1 MISELNRRRFLLQA
15 GTGVSA
21 AWIAAHW
28 PSVLSAA
35 THAQQAVKS
44 AVQPKLEFFTPGE
57 AIEIDAISARVIPTD
72 ETPGAHEAG
81 VVYFIDRALL
91 TFASDAQPIYR
102 NGFPT
107 LRARVKEFFPAIE
120 KFSSA
125 TPDQQDRVLH
135 SFAPAASRKPRA
147 FGAPTAEPDFFE
159 IVRQHTI
166 IGFLID
172 PDTRGDSHGY
182 GWKLIG
188 REREHMFQSPFGFY
202 DKDYPGWQPLPKATE
217 TK

>member
-1 MISELNRRRFLLQA
+1 M
-15 GTGVSA
+15 GTAWLA
-21 AWIAAHW
+21 ANW
-28 PSVLSAA
+28 PSILSAA
-35 THAQQAVKS
+35 THAHQAAK
-44 AVQPKLEFFTPGE
+44 ATGHPKLEFFTPEE
-57 AIEIDAISARVIPTD
+57 AIEIDAISSRVIPTD

-81 VVYFIDRALL
+81 IVYFIDRALV
-91 TFASDAQPIYR
+91 TFASDAQPAYKK
-102 NGFPT
+102 GFPVLQSHT
-107 LRARVKEFFPAIE
+107 KEFSPALE

-125 TPDQQDRVLH
+125 TPEQQDQILH
-135 SFAPAASRKPRA
+135 SFAKPADRKPRA
-147 FGAPTAEPDFFE
+147 FGAAPPDPDFFE
-159 IVRQHTI
+159 VVRQHTI

-202 DKDYPGWQPLPKATE
+202 DKDYPGWQPPPKATE

>member
-1 MISELNRRRFLLQA
+1 MTSELNRRRFLLQA
-15 GTGVSA
+15 GTGIST
-21 AWIAAHW
+21 AWIAANW

-35 THAQQAVKS
+35 THAHQAAKS
-44 AVQPKLEFFTPGE
+44 TVPPKLEFFTPE
-57 AIEIDAISARVIPTD
+57 QAVEIEAISARVIPTD

-91 TFASDAQPIYR
+91 TFASDAQPIY
-102 NGFPT
+102 NIGFPT
-107 LRARVKEFFPAIE
+107 LQGRVNELFPAIG

-125 TPDQQDRVLH
+125 TPDQQDQVLH
-135 SFAPAASRKPRA
+135 SFAPAAGMKPRA
-147 FGAPTAEPDFFE
+147 FGALPPEPDFFE